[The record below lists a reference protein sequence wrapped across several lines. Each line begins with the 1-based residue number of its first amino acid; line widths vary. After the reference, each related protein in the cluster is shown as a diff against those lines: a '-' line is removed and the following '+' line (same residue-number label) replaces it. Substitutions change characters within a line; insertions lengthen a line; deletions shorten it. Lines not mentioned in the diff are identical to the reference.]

1 MRSGPQK
8 TTPRRAKA
16 PQTSVIARGATAEVV
31 SRALREE
38 ILEGQFAD
46 AEPLRQDAIAK
57 RFNTS
62 RVPVREALRQL
73 EAEGLVTFEPHRG
86 ACVTTLKPSDVLE
99 MLEIRLA
106 LETHVLRLA
115 VPNMTQSDFDTANE
129 TIAQYRRN
137 VSAVEWDRMNWQFHA
152 TLYLPAHRP
161 RLFTMIQNNYFHAAS
176 YLRVKI
182 ALATGSEKP
191 HEEHKQIL
199 EACRLGDAD
208 KAVKLL
214 ETHIGETRKRLA
226 TEFHRA
232 TIKKR

>member
-1 MRSGPQK
+1 MRSGLK
-8 TTPRRAKA
+8 TTPRRSSKA
-16 PQTSVIARGATAEVV
+16 AQPGVISRGATAEVV

-38 ILEGQFAD
+38 ILEGRFAD

-115 VPNMTQSDFDTANE
+115 VPNMTQSDFDTASE
-129 TIAQYRRN
+129 TISQYRRN
-137 VSAVEWDRMNWQFHA
+137 ISALEWDRINWQFHS

-161 RLFTMIQNNYFHAAS
+161 RLFTIIQNNYFHAAS

-199 EACRLGDAD
+199 EACRQAD
-208 KAVKLL
+208 TDRAVKLL
-214 ETHIGETRKRLA
+214 EMHIGETRKRLA

-232 TIKKR
+232 TLKKR